1 VQKIRI
7 GRELDK
13 LHVEKIKTQ
22 LQKAN
27 GAGEGEV
34 LFEISNR
41 GGDHDAVFD
50 LIEFLERE
58 GFQTSCIVNRTASAA
73 SLLAISCKK
82 RSIRKQG
89 KMFLHAVHLTIPV
102 TLISETGT
110 LPRSTVQ
117 NSAYRQRQV
126 EFLIKKKTRIPVSD
140 IARIM
145 VPGET
150 GRFNAEEA
158 KAWGLV
164 DEILE
169 Y

>member
-1 VQKIRI
+1 
-7 GRELDK
+7 
-13 LHVEKIKTQ
+13 
-22 LQKAN
+22 
-27 GAGEGEV
+27 
-34 LFEISNR
+34 
-41 GGDHDAVFD
+41 
-50 LIEFLERE
+50 
-58 GFQTSCIVNRTASAA
+58 
-73 SLLAISCKK
+73 
-82 RSIRKQG
+82 
-89 KMFLHAVHLTIPV
+89 MFLHAVHLTIPV

-110 LPRSTVQ
+110 LPRSTDQ